1 MIDENA
7 LHGSY
12 VKIHTSVGTITLD
25 GSILTFTD
33 GMEGV
38 FENAGF
44 EVVSRQRR
52 LQGVFELIGLF
63 NSVPTFDGWNTTY
76 DLPPKIP
83 TTFEAEGHILYAC
96 QYGDSDLCD
105 DVGLTGDDLVTHD
118 DGSKHAKVE
127 MKVHLRTEPT
137 SLSLMWLERPQILRD
152 SYTLH
157 TITNSRQP
165 TSLPPY
171 RYGQTPHW
179 GKCERRPQCS
189 LACRA
194 GPSRW

>member
-105 DVGLTGDDLVTHD
+105 DVGLTGDDLVTDD

-137 SLSLMWLERPQILRD
+137 SLSLMWLERPQFLRD
-152 SYTLH
+152 SYTLQ
-157 TITNSRQP
+157 TITNSRP
-165 TSLPPY
+165 LARTTSLPPY
-171 RYGQTPHW
+171 RYGQTPH
-179 GKCERRPQCS
+179 
-189 LACRA
+189 
-194 GPSRW
+194 

>member
-33 GMEGV
+33 GMDGV

-63 NSVPTFDGWNTTY
+63 NSVPGFDGWNTTY

-83 TTFEAEGHILYAC
+83 TSFEAGGPYP
-96 QYGDSDLCD
+96 
-105 DVGLTGDDLVTHD
+105 
-118 DGSKHAKVE
+118 
-127 MKVHLRTEPT
+127 LR
-137 SLSLMWLERPQILRD
+137 LSIWQ
-152 SYTLH
+152 
-157 TITNSRQP
+157 
-165 TSLPPY
+165 
-171 RYGQTPHW
+171 
-179 GKCERRPQCS
+179 
-189 LACRA
+189 
-194 GPSRW
+194 